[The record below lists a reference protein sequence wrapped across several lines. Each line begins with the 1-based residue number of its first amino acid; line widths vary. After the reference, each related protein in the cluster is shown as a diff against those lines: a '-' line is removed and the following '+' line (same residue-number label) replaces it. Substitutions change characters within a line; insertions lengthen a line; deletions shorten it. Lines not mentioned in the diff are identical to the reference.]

1 MTAKALNSKKKDM
14 AVILK
19 RVESFSEK
27 EIKDLIVENYKM
39 LDENLELIG
48 GDLGTR
54 GERIWDLIGIDK
66 GKRLVLIDIELRYA
80 DRMLYQIVNHLDW
93 AWVHMENITKMYP
106 SYSIDS
112 DQLPRVIIIAPSY
125 SLFFKKSI
133 TYLTYRIR
141 INLFTYTYLENT
153 TGKGLFL
160 EPVETKVKYE
170 HVLKSENK
178 NVKPVEVFNN
188 TKVTTEEIMEFFH

>member
-1 MTAKALNSKKKDM
+1 MLNSKKKDM

-93 AWVHMENITKMYP
+93 AWEHMENITKMYP

-160 EPVETKVKYE
+160 EPIETRVKYE